1 MASWRCGELN
11 FLTLGRQQTMV
22 AAGEGEA
29 VQLASGV
36 DAGKLRCSS
45 DEDEGTKGGG
55 SLR

>member
-11 FLTLGRQQTMV
+11 LLTLGRQQTVV
-22 AAGEGEA
+22 AAGEGEV

-55 SLR
+55 GLR